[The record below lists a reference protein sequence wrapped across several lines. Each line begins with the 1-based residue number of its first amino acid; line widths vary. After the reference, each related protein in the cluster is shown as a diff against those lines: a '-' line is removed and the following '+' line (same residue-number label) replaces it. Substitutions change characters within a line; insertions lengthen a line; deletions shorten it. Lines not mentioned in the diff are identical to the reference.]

1 MPPFWWDELG
11 DQMNA
16 DQGLFVPLILGIIE
30 GITEFLP
37 VSSTAHILLAGHFL
51 GFNSPGRV
59 FEVLIQLGAILAIV
73 VVYFQRLLGIAR
85 DAIARKPGA
94 LRFILGVVLASF
106 PAAIAGVLLHDF
118 IKTVIYETPVVF
130 CVSLIVGGIILLY
143 VDQLKLTPKYTD
155 IYNYPPL
162 LCLYIG
168 LFQVLALIPGVSR
181 SGSTIVGALLL
192 GTDKRSAA
200 EFTFFIAMPIMG
212 GAFAYDLYK
221 SREFITAELGAA
233 VIIGFAAAFVT
244 AFFVVR
250 YLLDFISKNGFAV
263 FAYWRIFVGAIGLW
277 GILLFG

>member
-1 MPPFWWDELG
+1 
-11 DQMNA
+11 MNG
-16 DQGLFVPLILGIIE
+16 DQGLFVPAILGIIE
-30 GITEFLP
+30 GLTEFLP

-59 FEVLIQLGAILAIV
+59 FEVLIQFGAILAIAI
-73 VVYFQRLLGIAR
+73 VYFGRIVALLR

-94 LRFILGVVLASF
+94 WRFILGVVLASF

-130 CVSLIVGGIILLY
+130 CVSLILGGIVLLY

-155 IYNYPPL
+155 ISQFPPL

-181 SGSTIVGALLL
+181 SGATIVGSLLM

-200 EFTFFIAMPIMG
+200 EFTFWIAMPIMG

-221 SREFITAELGAA
+221 SKDYITSELGAA
-233 VIIGFAAAFVT
+233 VIIGFAMAFVV

-250 YLLDFISKNGFAV
+250 YLLDYISKHGFAI

-277 GILLFG
+277 GVLLFK

>member
-1 MPPFWWDELG
+1 
-11 DQMNA
+11 MNA

-30 GITEFLP
+30 GLTEFLP

-59 FEVLIQLGAILAIV
+59 FEVLIQLGAILAIL
-73 VVYFQRLLGIAR
+73 VVYFQRLLSIAR

-94 LRFILGVVLASF
+94 LRFILGVILASF

-221 SREFITAELGAA
+221 SRDFITAELGAA